1 MSLVPLAVI
10 AFSATAALIT
20 ELLQWVFVW
29 RTPGFQA
36 LKANLAKH
44 AAKVEEAK
52 EGTQTAKNVK
62 KKEARLQTWRE
73 AAAKQ
78 VAQYNMKAGVVTMAC
93 MFATYKGLTR
103 TFGGLGPVVALPF
116 EPPAFLQKIT
126 HRGLTGADPREGSAL
141 FIFVLCQMSIR
152 AVIAKLCNLG
162 MGREFQDIMPT
173 LGKKTPF
180 GSFFEEDSKR
190 K

>member
-52 EGTQTAKNVK
+52 VRRCCGCGLPPPCLLLPLPPPLLMLRCCCCCAYAPAMACLPGMPTFRAIAHRPSPTQSFCVADPRQEGTQTAKNVK

-78 VAQYNMKAGVVTMAC
+78 VAQYNMKAGVVVSARDGSFQRVLRLAC
-93 MFATYKGLTR
+93 MGCTR
-103 TFGGLGPVVALPF
+103 LHAAKAMPQAL
-116 EPPAFLQKIT
+116 L
-126 HRGLTGADPREGSAL
+126 PR
-141 FIFVLCQMSIR
+141 
-152 AVIAKLCNLG
+152 
-162 MGREFQDIMPT
+162 
-173 LGKKTPF
+173 
-180 GSFFEEDSKR
+180 
-190 K
+190 